1 MGLFKIIGAF
11 FANLFTSMKKLYGK
25 LTLKEQELSVVA
37 SSFFALINANIDK
50 TPETVIRLLQIKFP
64 GFTKQQLTAYIND
77 LTNKMRIIDSYSYK
91 TLEENLGLLQNH
103 LKKFSGN
110 GWKAETLN
118 GVNILIS
125 LLLPGTPLE
134 KITMVLEYIY
144 QKLVKGN
151 LPK

>member
-64 GFTKQQLTAYIND
+64 GFTKQQLTVYIND
-77 LTNKMRIIDSYSYK
+77 LTNNMRIIDSYSYK

-134 KITMVLEYIY
+134 KITIVLEYIY
-144 QKLVKGN
+144 QKLVKGKV
-151 LPK
+151 PA